1 MTRRP
6 VARYILHVHC
16 HGCHR
21 GSFAAV
27 DGPLLPCPGCGLQRW
42 RVLEVWDLCREA
54 SPIALQRTRPAEEEA
69 VWT

>member
-6 VARYILHVHC
+6 IARYILHIRC
-16 HGCHR
+16 RGCAC

-27 DGPLLPCPGCGLQRW
+27 DGPLPPCPGCGLQRW